1 MIFAFAK
8 AFFTV
13 LVRETKAVAE
23 VFMHHSAENR
33 RIVISVVLSDFRVSL
48 YRVRSNQT
56 EGTAFGRTTERG
68 EGDVYY
74 IPAETV
80 SAGMLVKLRFTQNG
94 QGISL
99 PVLRKNKIFRKRI
112 IWTKSGC
119 VESLRRNVVKLL
131 KFI

>member
-80 SAGMLVKLRFTQNG
+80 SAGMLVKLR
-94 QGISL
+94 
-99 PVLRKNKIFRKRI
+99 KNKIFRKRI

-119 VESLRRNVVKLL
+119 VESLRRKVVKLL